1 MMAALSRNFN
11 GEGKQEQMLSIRLF
25 VLPALLAGVL
35 LLAGCPSRTTIGK
48 INADPQRYF
57 DKEVGVAGRVT
68 DSYGVPFVGGAYEID
83 DGTGRIWVVSRS
95 GAPRKGSRVGAKGR
109 VYSGLTWG
117 SRQFGTVIEESG
129 RKAR

>member
-1 MMAALSRNFN
+1 MPSRRN
-11 GEGKQEQMLSIRLF
+11 S
-25 VLPALLAGVL
+25 L
-35 LLAGCPSRTTIGK
+35 LLGLVLAFALAAAACEKTTINK
-48 INADPQRYF
+48 INADPDRYR
-57 DKEVGVAGRVT
+57 DKEVGVVGTVT